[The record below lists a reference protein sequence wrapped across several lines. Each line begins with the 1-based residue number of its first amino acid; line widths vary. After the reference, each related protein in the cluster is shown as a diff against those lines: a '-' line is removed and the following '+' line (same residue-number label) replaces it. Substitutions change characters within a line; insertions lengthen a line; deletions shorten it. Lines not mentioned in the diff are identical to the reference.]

1 MFESLSNKSNVTVKV
16 AEEIAPNLM
25 LRGVA
30 DAFFDKLEKKSAN
43 YVIID
48 FKGAKSISRSFAHQY
63 LVRKSRSKKMIN
75 EANMNDDIRRM
86 FYIVTRQS
94 EAFPHT
100 KLPPLKQTPRLI

>member
-1 MFESLSNKSNVTVKV
+1 MFENLSNKSSVTVKV

-30 DAFFDKLEKKSAN
+30 DAFFDKLEKRNAN
-43 YVIID
+43 HVIID

-63 LVRKSRSKKMIN
+63 VVRKNRPKKTIN

-86 FYIVTRQS
+86 FYIVVRQS
-94 EAFPHT
+94 EALPHT
-100 KLPPLKQTPRLI
+100 RLPPLKQTPRLI